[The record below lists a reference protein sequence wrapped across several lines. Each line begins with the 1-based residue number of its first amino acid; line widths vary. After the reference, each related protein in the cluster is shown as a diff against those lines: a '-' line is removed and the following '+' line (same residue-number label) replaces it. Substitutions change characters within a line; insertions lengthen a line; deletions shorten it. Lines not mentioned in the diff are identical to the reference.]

1 MNQEIKESKNK
12 TKLKIKLGILLLPLT
27 LFVLPADFFDTGQT
41 VCISK
46 LVFNLTCPGC
56 GMSRAIQHA
65 LHFDF
70 INAYHFNKL
79 VVVVLPLLIFVY
91 IKELY
96 STYSDLKKIGR
107 E

>member
-1 MNQEIKESKNK
+1 MKTSQNK
-12 TKLKIKLGILLLPLT
+12 TKLKIKLGVMLLPLT

-41 VCISK
+41 VCMSK
-46 LVFNLTCPGC
+46 LVFNITCPGC

-91 IKELY
+91 IKEIY
-96 STYSDLKKIGR
+96 TTYLEIKKGIK
-107 E
+107 